1 MNHRISGR
9 GKASR
14 RPAIAATIAAGLLVL
29 GAALPPRPAEALSA
43 YAAAIPDNPAQQGLA
58 FGAGYNYATRAG
70 AEERA
75 LTECRKQAGDNA
87 LLVSLCKIVDHF
99 DNQCLSISM
108 DPQPGTPGYGWAIGA
123 NADAANGQALSNCRQ
138 TAGADRVGYCVV
150 SLTDCDTLT
159 PAPK

>member
-1 MNHRISGR
+1 MPYGNLGR
-9 GKASR
+9 GKSSR
-14 RPAIAATIAAGLLVL
+14 RLRLAAVSVSLLAL
-29 GAALPPRPAEALSA
+29 GALLPPRPAEAMSA

-58 FGAGYNYATRAG
+58 FGAGYNYSTRAG

-99 DNQCLSISM
+99 DNKCLAISM

-123 NADAANGQALSNCRQ
+123 NAAAANNQALANCRQ
-138 TAGADRVGYCVV
+138 TAGAARVGYCVI
-150 SLTDCDTLT
+150 SLTDCDTRH
-159 PAPK
+159 

>member
-1 MNHRISGR
+1 MNHGIPGR

-14 RPAIAATIAAGLLVL
+14 RPAIAAAVAAGLLVL

-43 YAAAIPDNPAQQGLA
+43 YAAA
-58 FGAGYNYATRAG
+58 YNYATRAG

-159 PAPK
+159 PAH